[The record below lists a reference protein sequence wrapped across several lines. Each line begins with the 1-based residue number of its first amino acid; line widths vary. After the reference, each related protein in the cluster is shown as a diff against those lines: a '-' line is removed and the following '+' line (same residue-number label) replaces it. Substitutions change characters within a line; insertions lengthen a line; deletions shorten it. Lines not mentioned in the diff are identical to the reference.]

1 MKTKTILLN
10 LLLFCTI
17 GVQAAEKTWHLVTDK
32 GAAVELSK
40 VSYLLAASEESFDIV
55 CTDWTTISGVTSIAL
70 EERESTGIESARTAE
85 PFFSKKVDGEIIISN
100 AKANT
105 LAQVLS
111 PSGVALVSQT
121 LTSGQNVINVS
132 RLLSG
137 TYILKVGETSIK
149 FIKK

>member
-1 MKTKTILLN
+1 MKTKTILLT

-17 GVQAAEKTWHLVTDK
+17 GVQAADKTWHLVTDK
-32 GAAVELSK
+32 GVAIELSSI
-40 VSYLLAASEESFDIV
+40 SYLLAASEESFDIV
-55 CTDWTTISGVTSIAL
+55 CTDGTTVSGVTSVKL
-70 EERESTGIESARTAE
+70 EERESTSIESAKTTE
-85 PFFSKKVDGEIIISN
+85 STFSKKVDGEIIISN

-105 LAQVLS
+105 MAQVLS
-111 PSGVALVSQT
+111 LSGITLISQT

-132 RLLSG
+132 MLLSG

>member
-1 MKTKTILLN
+1 MKTKTILLT

-17 GVQAAEKTWHLVTDK
+17 GVQAADQTWHLVTDK
-32 GAAVELSK
+32 GVAIELSN

-55 CTDWTTISGVTSIAL
+55 CTDGTTVSGVTSVKL
-70 EERESTGIESARTAE
+70 EERESTGIESAKTTE
-85 PFFSKKVDGEIIISN
+85 SVFSKKVDGEIIISN

-105 LAQVLS
+105 MAQVLS
-111 PSGVALVSQT
+111 LSGITLISQT
-121 LTSGQNVINVS
+121 LTSGQNVINAS
-132 RLLSG
+132 MLLSG